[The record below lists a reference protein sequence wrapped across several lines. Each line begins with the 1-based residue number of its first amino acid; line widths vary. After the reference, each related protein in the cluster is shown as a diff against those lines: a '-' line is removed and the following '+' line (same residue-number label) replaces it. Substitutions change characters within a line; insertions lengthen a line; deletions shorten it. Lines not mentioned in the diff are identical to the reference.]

1 MPQLARHLATCV
13 LHHQI
18 NVRLF
23 IDVVEKRKRRRKY
36 ENPNCGNG
44 AKQQNQLSLISH
56 CDSDR
61 SY

>member
-1 MPQLARHLATCV
+1 MTQIAWYLAACI
-13 LHHQI
+13 LHYQI

-23 IDVVEKRKRRRKY
+23 IDVVEKRKRRRKK